1 VSNICLYLDEDVM
14 ERSLVLSLR
23 SRGVDVITVSDASK
37 AGQSDEE
44 QLSWATEQGRVLY
57 SSNIGDF
64 YRLHTDLLTEKRFH
78 AGIILVPQQ
87 RYSVGEQLRGLLN
100 LIATKSAKE
109 MQNQLEFLST
119 YLRDE

>member
-1 VSNICLYLDEDVM
+1 MPTISGKC
-14 ERSLVLSLR
+14 
-23 SRGVDVITVSDASK
+23 
-37 AGQSDEE
+37 
-44 QLSWATEQGRVLY
+44 
-57 SSNIGDF
+57 GDF

-87 RYSVGEQLRGLLN
+87 RYSVSEQLRGLLN
-100 LIATKSAKE
+100 LIATKSAQQ